1 MEERLY
7 LAFDLETVK
16 PFPEGGD
23 WREHRPLGIGCA
35 AATGQ
40 DWGGPVH
47 WCTVD
52 PEGNVAE
59 RMSRDD
65 LRLMVTALASAR
77 ERGYTLLTW
86 NGLGFDFDVLAE
98 ESGMDE
104 ECRDARPGARGHDV
118 PHLLQ
123 DGLPGGPCGLR
134 EGHGDPGQDGGN
146 GREAGDG
153 DVGPGRPGAGGPL
166 LRAGHG
172 GDPGGGP
179 GLRERA
185 GKASWVSRAGRT
197 NNLQLHVGWL
207 TVAQALNLP
216 EQDTSW
222 MDTPIPRA
230 SFTGWLGPQGE
241 TARPVFR
248 YPAGRS

>member
-1 MEERLY
+1 MEPRNY

-16 PFPEGGD
+16 QFPEGGD

-35 AATGQ
+35 AATAP
-40 DWGGPVH
+40 DWGGTIH

-52 PEGNVAE
+52 AEGNVAE
-59 RMSRDD
+59 RMSRED
-65 LRLMVTALASAR
+65 LKIMVRELAAAR
-77 ERGYTLLTW
+77 DRGYTLLTW

-104 ECRDARPGARGHDV
+104 ECRALALGHVDMMFHIYCKMGYPVGLAACAKGMETRGKTEGMDGKLATEMWAQGDREPV
-118 PHLLQ
+118 ILYCEQ
-123 DGLPGGPCGLR
+123 DT
-134 EGHGDPGQDGGN
+134 
-146 GREAGDG
+146 EATLE
-153 DVGPGRPGAGGPL
+153 VAL
-166 LRAGHG
+166 AC
-172 GDPGGGP
+172 
-179 GLRERA
+179 ENA
-185 GKASWVSRAGRT
+185 GKASWISRAGRT

-222 MDTPIPRA
+222 MDDPIPRA
-230 SFTGWLGPQGE
+230 SFTTWLGPQGE